1 VIGIVIGRGGWK
13 KQKGAGVVVEARRAE
28 TVLHGEESCDLKPH
42 PPDRSRFEGSISHRG
57 GSHVENQG
65 IQSVA

>member
-1 VIGIVIGRGGWK
+1 VIGIVVGRGGWE
-13 KQKGAGVVVEARRAE
+13 KQKGAEVFVEARRAE
-28 TVLHGEESCDLKPH
+28 TVMHGEESCDLKPRQ
-42 PPDRSRFEGSISHRG
+42 PDRSRFEGSISHRG